1 METLKNRIK
10 KIITNKKPDTQALNI
25 ITQKKNTAARNHS
38 FDLYNKLGDIEHSL
52 YRYNSFINA
61 GLADEAEKEGM
72 ILLSYAGD
80 NDTGTILLK
89 GGISNTKYVWQTEP
103 NACDKCNE
111 LNGTEYHSKSDIP
124 EKPHPNCKC
133 KIVEVADEI
142 ASDEICDCSEFFSE
156 LEDIAASVDDAAA
169 EVDDNL
175 AFIDDALSV
184 FSTASL
190 ESLASEIMQE
200 VENAREAYHDFQKNK
215 AEMIAYKGYDKYHH
229 AKANCEAASR
239 GLTGPVMA
247 GILSVGKEVY
257 DILKKTITRQMSFEA
272 AWKDSMEDLAADA
285 YGFFRAGDI
294 DACGEVVK
302 NVGDIFNKNR

>member
-10 KIITNKKPDTQALNI
+10 KIITNKKSDTQTLNI
-25 ITQKKNTAARNHS
+25 ITQKKNDAAQNRS

-52 YRYNSFINA
+52 YRYNSFIKA
-61 GLADEAEKEGM
+61 GLADEAENEGR
-72 ILLSYAGD
+72 ILMSYAGD

-89 GGISNTKYVWQTEP
+89 GGISNTKYVWKTEP

-111 LNGTEYHSKSDIP
+111 LDGTEYTSKSDIP

-133 KIVEVADEI
+133 KIVEVEDEGT
-142 ASDEICDCSEFFSE
+142 SGEVCDCDEFFSQ

-175 AFIDDALSV
+175 VFINDALSV
-184 FSTASL
+184 FSTVSL

-215 AEMIAYKGYDKYHH
+215 AEMIAFKGYDKYHH

-247 GILSVGKEVY
+247 GVLSVGKEVY
-257 DILKKTITRQMSFEA
+257 DILKKTIMKEMSFEA
-272 AWKDSMEDLAADA
+272 AWRDSMEDLRADW
-285 YGFFRAGDI
+285 YGFSRAGDI
-294 DACGEVVK
+294 DACGEAVK
-302 NVGDIFNKNR
+302 NVGDIFNK